1 MIEKNLNLAKIKAY
15 DDIKRMI
22 RFLQEEQETV
32 QGIPNKREF
41 FRKNIESIYENNFKG
56 KLAIEE
62 FESIIFDVCIANTL
76 VAGGLNEAQINKKIE
91 DTVLMFN
98 IRNKDLISEKIS
110 MAVASDSRMRGRIKA
125 LVENKY
131 KEIVSPIIG
140 EMVRELIQ
148 NREVDSREIIASVQK
163 ERFDLDTL
171 TISKIYSKELKV
183 YRDSHRELFKKEMET
198 RRRFGTGDE
207 FKQDFAV
214 PGAKTAVDKMNIILG
229 KEKKRKEEFLASIGD
244 IAFKLSETYLDDNT
258 RVFVHSADYKQ
269 NRIIVISYAQEGE
282 IDNVSILFES
292 NTGKQGGEF
301 FFDLGELQAL
311 DEKLTPT
318 FIKGKLAI
326 FSKVIGVPGILE
338 AIWFLNNTLTA
349 ERKLPFKTIE
359 FIQDSFLVY
368 LEGIETEIHKTT
380 VQQAIQGPL
389 K

>member
-1 MIEKNLNLAKIKAY
+1 MTDRNLNLAKIKAY

-32 QGIPNKREF
+32 QGIQNKREF

-62 FESIIFDVCIANTL
+62 FESIIFDICISKTL
-76 VAGGLNEAQINKKIE
+76 VAGELNEAQINKKIE

-98 IRNKDLISEKIS
+98 IRNKELISEKIS
-110 MAVASDSRMRGRIKA
+110 LAVANDSRMRGRIKA
-125 LVENKY
+125 MVDAKY
-131 KEIVSPIIG
+131 KEIVSPIISG
-140 EMVRELIQ
+140 MIKESIQ
-148 NREVDSREIIASVQK
+148 NRETDSREIIASVK
-163 ERFDLDTL
+163 NERYDLDTL
-171 TISKIYSKELKV
+171 TISKIFSKELKA

-198 RRRFGTGDE
+198 RRRFGTGEE

-214 PGAKTAVDKMNIILG
+214 PGAKTAVDRMNIILS
-229 KEKKRKEEFLASIGD
+229 KEKKRKEDFLVSIGD

-258 RVFVHSADYKQ
+258 RVFVHTADFKQ

-292 NTGKQGGEF
+292 SISKQSSEF

-318 FIKGKLAI
+318 FIKGKLGL
-326 FSKVIGVPGILE
+326 FSKVLGVSGILE
-338 AIWFLNNTLTA
+338 AIWFLCNVLTS
-349 ERKLPFKTIE
+349 ERKLPFKTVE

-368 LEGIETEIHKTT
+368 LEGIETEIYRATI
-380 VQQAIQGPL
+380 QQAIQGT
-389 K
+389 